1 MQSTPRSNR
10 LHISFFGQTNSGK
23 SSLINALTGQNI
35 ALVSDIKGT
44 TTDPVYKAMEL
55 LPIGPV
61 VLIDTA
67 GINDTTPLGHLRQEK
82 TMDVLSKTDIALLV
96 FDSTEPIHQEDIHLI
111 NTLKKQNIPCI
122 ALLNKIDAIETSSL
136 NLLLQDYDQ
145 HFAIPIVPVS
155 AKNKQ
160 GIDAIKKQLIQLS
173 PKDPHTTPIVSDLL
187 HEGDTVVLVTPI
199 DSAAPKGR
207 IILPQQQTLR
217 DILDHKGIAIV
228 TQETECAQAI
238 KNLHQKPA
246 LVITDSQAFGYVA
259 SHIDADIP
267 LTSFSI
273 LFARHKGDL
282 NPLIQGATTIN
293 HLNDG
298 DKILIAEGCTHHRQT
313 DDIGT
318 VKIPK
323 WLKEATGK
331 NLIFEHTSGVSF
343 TSSITDYRLVVH
355 CGGCMLNSKAMN
367 HRIHTAAEAHVPIV
381 NYGILIAYIHGILH
395 RALKPFPEA
404 LHIWDT
410 CK

>member
-238 KNLHQKPA
+238 KNLHQSRHWLLPTPKLSA
-246 LVITDSQAFGYVA
+246 MWLLIST
-259 SHIDADIP
+259 
-267 LTSFSI
+267 LTS
-273 LFARHKGDL
+273 
-282 NPLIQGATTIN
+282 P
-293 HLNDG
+293 
-298 DKILIAEGCTHHRQT
+298 
-313 DDIGT
+313 
-318 VKIPK
+318 
-323 WLKEATGK
+323 
-331 NLIFEHTSGVSF
+331 
-343 TSSITDYRLVVH
+343 
-355 CGGCMLNSKAMN
+355 
-367 HRIHTAAEAHVPIV
+367 
-381 NYGILIAYIHGILH
+381 
-395 RALKPFPEA
+395 
-404 LHIWDT
+404 
-410 CK
+410 